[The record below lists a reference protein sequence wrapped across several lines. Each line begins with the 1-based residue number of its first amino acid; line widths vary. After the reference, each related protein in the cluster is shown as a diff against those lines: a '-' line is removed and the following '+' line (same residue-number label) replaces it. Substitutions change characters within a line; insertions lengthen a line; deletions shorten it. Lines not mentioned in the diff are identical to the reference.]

1 MLLPLRW
8 LFCSVGPCR
17 AGKRDG
23 DGGGDKLGMKMKREK
38 SVIIQI
44 KEFIRN
50 IMNSAAIAKSI
61 EIVA

>member
-17 AGKRDG
+17 AGTRDG
-23 DGGGDKLGMKMKREK
+23 DGEGDGGGGGDKLGMKLKREK

-44 KEFIRN
+44 IEFIRN
-50 IMNSAAIAKSI
+50 IMNSAAIAK
-61 EIVA
+61 